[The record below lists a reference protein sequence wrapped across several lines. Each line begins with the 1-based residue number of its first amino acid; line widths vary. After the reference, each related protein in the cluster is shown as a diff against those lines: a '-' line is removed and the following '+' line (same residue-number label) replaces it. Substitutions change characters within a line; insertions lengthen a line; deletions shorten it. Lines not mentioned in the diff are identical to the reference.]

1 MQKFEKLTV
10 WQKSLE
16 LVKVIYRLCDKLPKN
31 EERNLIDQIKRAIV
45 SICLNIAEGSGSQ
58 NDKEFKR
65 YLFIAKKSLYEVM
78 AILKIIKYLY
88 SIDIELIENQITE
101 LLKLLNGLIKY
112 LSINS
117 ENYRLK
123 TKV

>member
-1 MQKFEKLTV
+1 MQKFEKLKV

-16 LVKVIYRLCDKLPKN
+16 LTKVIYSLCDKLPKN

-45 SICLNIAEGSGSQ
+45 SICLNIAEGCGSQ

-65 YLFIAKKSLYEVM
+65 YLFIAKKSLFEVI

-88 SIDIELIENQITE
+88 KIEIELIENKITE
-101 LLKLLNGLIKY
+101 VLKLLNGLIKY
-112 LSINS
+112 LLTNS
-117 ENYRLK
+117 KDYRLK

>member
-1 MQKFEKLTV
+1 MQKFEKLKV

-16 LVKVIYRLCDKLPKN
+16 LVKVIYSLCNKLPKS

-45 SICLNIAEGSGSQ
+45 SVCLNIAEGCGSQ

-65 YLFIAKKSLYEVM
+65 YLFIAKKSLFEVL

-88 SIDIELIENQITE
+88 KIETNLVEDKITDV
-101 LLKLLNGLIKY
+101 LKLLNGLIKY
-112 LSINS
+112 LFIS
-117 ENYRLK
+117 
-123 TKV
+123 TKD